1 MSNRLRH
8 SCHRWVCCE
17 NFNLLLNRCVCSDKF
32 SFEGFS
38 TICCRVPAHSAS
50 LFAILIP
57 NRQSRAQSTASISR
71 RRLNPNIF
79 ENTFPQKP
87 AVSNTVESNAAGHT
101 KIIDIQ
107 FFFNCSAQ
115 PQNNFFSNNLNGS
128 GNVHF
133 PLSQFSFSLTR
144 RTFKQPVKLLVCHE

>member
-8 SCHRWVCCE
+8 SCHRLVCSE
-17 NFNLLLNRCVCSDKF
+17 DFSPLLNRCVCSDRF
-32 SFEGFS
+32 TLEGFS
-38 TICCRVPAHSAS
+38 IICSRVRAHSAS

-79 ENTFPQKP
+79 ENTFPQNST
-87 AVSNTVESNAAGHT
+87 VSNAVESNAAGET

-107 FFFNCSAQ
+107 FFFNCSAK
-115 PQNNFFSNNLNGS
+115 PQNNFFGNNLNRS

-133 PLSQFSFSLTR
+133 PLSQFSFCLAR
-144 RTFKQPVKLLVCHE
+144 RSFKQLVKLFVCPG